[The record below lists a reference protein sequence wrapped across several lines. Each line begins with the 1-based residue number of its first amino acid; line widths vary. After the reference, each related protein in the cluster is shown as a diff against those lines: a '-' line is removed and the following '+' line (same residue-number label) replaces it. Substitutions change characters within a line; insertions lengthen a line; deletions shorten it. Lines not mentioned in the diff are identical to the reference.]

1 MYAICHSNFT
11 LNKESKMLGRLNIHV
26 QKKKKKNSSRL
37 LPPTWLLQ
45 TQIRNSD
52 SLKDIKTLITL
63 CITM

>member
-1 MYAICHSNFT
+1 MY
-11 LNKESKMLGRLNIHV
+11 
-26 QKKKKKNSSRL
+26 KKKKKNSSRG